1 MRALSLFALACLL
14 VAAAIVGTRDPNEP
28 WAVAALIVLLGALA
42 GALATM
48 LQLRRRR
55 ARGRAPLVTPPI
67 AARRGLEVG
76 LAIALLL
83 WLRAVDGLS
92 IITAGFVIG
101 AFVVAEAIMSARPAS
116 SR

>member
-1 MRALSLFALACLL
+1 MRVLPLLALACVL
-14 VAAAIVGTRDPNEP
+14 VAAAVIGTRDPDEP
-28 WAVAALIVLLGALA
+28 WAVALLIVALGTFS

-55 ARGRAPLVTPPI
+55 ARGRAPLVPPGI
-67 AARRGLEVG
+67 AARRGLEVAAAV
-76 LAIALLL
+76 AILL

-92 IITAGFVIG
+92 LITG
-101 AFVVAEAIMSARPAS
+101 AFVLGAFVIAELIVSARPAS